1 MGPLSGKR
9 ALVCG
14 STQGIGRACAFEF
27 ARLGARVTLLARDEA
42 KLRNVRDELARAGAP
57 GGDPQADDRRPEYL
71 CADFGDPEAVR
82 RVVAGH
88 LDRTG
93 PIEILLNNTGGPPGG
108 PIAAAG
114 PEAFL
119 AAFSAHLVCNQLLAQ
134 TLIPG
139 MRQRGFGRIINI
151 VSTSVRQPIEGLGV
165 SNTIRSAVAGWAK
178 TLAGEVAPHGITV
191 NNVLPGATATERL
204 RSLMQAKARAAGISE
219 EDVERRMKAEIPM
232 GRFAAPEEIAAAA
245 GFLAT
250 PAAGYITGISLPV
263 DGGRIACL

>member
-1 MGPLSGKR
+1 LSGPGGAPAGPLSGRR

-14 STQGIGRACAFEF
+14 STQGIGRACAFEL

-42 KLRNVRDELARAGAP
+42 RLRAVSDEIARLGA
-57 GGDPQADDRRPEYL
+57 QRPDFL
-71 CADFGDPEAVR
+71 RADFSQPETVR
-82 RVVAGH
+82 AVVAEH
-88 LDRTG
+88 VDRTG
-93 PIEILLNNTGGPPGG
+93 AIEVLLNNTGGPPGG
-108 PIAAAG
+108 PITAAP

-119 AAFSAHLVCNQLLAQ
+119 AAFTAHLVCNQLLAQ

-139 MRQRGFGRIINI
+139 MRQQRFGRIINI

-165 SNTIRSAVAGWAK
+165 SNTVRAAVSGWAK
-178 TLAGEVAPHGITV
+178 TLAGEVGPHGITV

-204 RSLMQAKARAAGISE
+204 RSLIQAKARAAGLTE
-219 EDVERRMKAEIPM
+219 EEVERRMKAEIPL
-232 GRFAAPEEIAAAA
+232 GRFASPDEIAAAA

-250 PAAGYITGISLPV
+250 PAAAYITGISLPV

>member
-1 MGPLSGKR
+1 VSRPGGDPAGPLGGKR

-27 ARLGARVTLLARDEA
+27 ARLGARLTLLARDEGR
-42 KLRNVRDELARAGAP
+42 LRAVSDEIARLGGPAP
-57 GGDPQADDRRPEYL
+57 DVLR
-71 CADFGDPEAVR
+71 ADFSEPETVR
-82 RVVAGH
+82 AVVAEHVGT
-88 LDRTG
+88 TG

-108 PIAAAG
+108 PIAAAA
-114 PEAFL
+114 PEAFRS
-119 AAFSAHLVCNQLLAQ
+119 AFTAHLICNQLLAQ

-165 SNTIRSAVAGWAK
+165 SNTVRAAVSGWAK

-204 RSLMQAKARAAGISE
+204 RSLIQAKARAAGVADE
-219 EDVERRMKAEIPM
+219 EVERRMKAEIPL
-232 GRFAAPEEIAAAA
+232 GRFASPDEIAAAA

-250 PAAGYITGISLPV
+250 PAASYITGISLPV

>member
-1 MGPLSGKR
+1 LGGKR

-27 ARLGARVTLLARDEA
+27 ARLGARLTLLARDEGR
-42 KLRNVRDELARAGAP
+42 LRAVSDEIARL
-57 GGDPQADDRRPEYL
+57 GGPRPDAL
-71 CADFGDPEAVR
+71 RADFAEPETVRAV
-82 RVVAGH
+82 VTEHV
-88 LDRTG
+88 DRTG

-108 PIAAAG
+108 PIAAAP
-114 PEAFL
+114 PEAFR
-119 AAFSAHLVCNQLLAQ
+119 AAFSAHLICNQLLAQ

-165 SNTIRSAVAGWAK
+165 SNTVRAAVSGWAK
-178 TLAGEVAPHGITV
+178 TLAGELASHGITV

-204 RSLMQAKARAAGISE
+204 RSLIQAKARAAGLTD
-219 EDVERRMKAEIPM
+219 EDVERRMKAEIPL
-232 GRFAAPEEIAAAA
+232 GRFASPEEIAAAA

-250 PAAGYITGISLPV
+250 PAASYITGISLPV